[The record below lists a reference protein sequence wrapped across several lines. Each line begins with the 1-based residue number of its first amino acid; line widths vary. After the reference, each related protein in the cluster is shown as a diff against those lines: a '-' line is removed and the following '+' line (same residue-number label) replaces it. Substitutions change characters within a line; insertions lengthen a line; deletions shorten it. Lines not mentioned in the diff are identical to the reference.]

1 MLRNIAN
8 RSKWNYGAVGAVVN
22 YRKYRLGNANIF
34 ALNHCLLSEQRSWI
48 LNDRRNYSTRQ
59 PPVETSTASS
69 TILPKINALIS
80 DSNKLAPVSR
90 NIINNSKSL
99 FRRQWEAFFNWY
111 DEISHTNEVREAH
124 KQVEDLQD
132 KLNQAQELRRDV
144 SKQLNDI
151 RYELQ
156 TCFADQANCPKGD
169 PRYLEL
175 IRREIEVSE
184 CFFPALNFFYNFNYI
199 SLDIQQREA
208 KE

>member
-22 YRKYRLGNANIF
+22 YRKYGLGNAKFF
-34 ALNHCLLSEQRSWI
+34 ALNHCLLLDQRSWI
-48 LNDRRNYSTRQ
+48 LNNRRNYSTRQ

-184 CFFPALNFFYNFNYI
+184 
-199 SLDIQQREA
+199 
-208 KE
+208 